1 MTQPTSVLSD
11 TTFVAVNVHARD
23 TAFQCKL
30 HAHTPVVAL
39 LPQLRDKLRDIVK
52 TGPSADYLTDTRV
65 EWALE
70 AGPIRDRLDPEATLD
85 QAGIVPGSD
94 LYLTRRTRTESYP
107 VLRDDLADGTAEVSK
122 RMFAVLD
129 GRDTRRLGVFTLPL
143 AVAAVSVIGICD
155 VLTSGE
161 SARWIVCA
169 ALAALVAMCAS
180 VAAVLTHT
188 RTTYGD
194 VSAGLCVAA
203 YIAAGSSA
211 LLAVPRDLGI
221 WHLTTVAAA
230 LGTLAVLLSSITG
243 NRPAGLH
250 VGVGAVAL
258 YAVLVG
264 LLHMVLAVSPQAV
277 AAQLAFTSLLVILW
291 CTQTSRLVGR
301 VRVNYLPTTGEPLL
315 RRNDM
320 SVAAVSRRSTSAS
333 AIESMLNQEARVI
346 ETLNALIGMV
356 TAAGL
361 SLVAA
366 AAAGGYF
373 TASYEWHM
381 FALVATASVVVV
393 AVGRGLVVR
402 AAALPLMITGPLA
415 WTAYLIG
422 RSLSATPA
430 DTAVLLAGSIPL
442 LVGLLFS
449 AIWAI
454 RAQTLHSPLSKR
466 RLEILAT
473 LAVVTVFPLL
483 VLIMDGW
490 SKVRNR

>member
-11 TTFVAVNVHARD
+11 TTFIAVNVHARD
-23 TAFQCKL
+23 TSFQCKV
-30 HAHTPVVAL
+30 HAHTSVVSL
-39 LPQLRDKLRDIVK
+39 LPQLRAQLLNIVK
-52 TGPSADYLTDTRV
+52 TGPSADYLTDIRV

-70 AGPIRDRLDPEATLD
+70 AGPIRDRLDPEETLD
-85 QAGIVPGSD
+85 QAGITPGSD
-94 LYLTRRTRTESYP
+94 LYLTHRTRTESYP

-129 GRDTRRLGVFTLPL
+129 GRDTRRLGALTFPL
-143 AVAAVSVIGICD
+143 AVAAVSIIGISD
-155 VLTSGE
+155 VLTAGE
-161 SARWIVCA
+161 GSRWVVFG
-169 ALAALVAMCAS
+169 ALVALVAMCAS
-180 VAAVLTHT
+180 VAAVLDRT
-188 RTTYGD
+188 RTNFAD
-194 VSAGLCVAA
+194 VSAGLCVAS
-203 YIAAGSSA
+203 YLAAGSAA
-211 LLAVPRDLGI
+211 LLAVPRDLGV

-230 LGTLAVLLSSITG
+230 VGTLAVLLASLTG

-258 YAVLVG
+258 SAVLVG
-264 LLHMVLAVSPQAV
+264 LLHMALPVSSQAV
-277 AAQLAFTSLLVILW
+277 AAQLVFTALLVILW

-301 VRVNYLPTTGEPLL
+301 VRVNYIPTTGEPLL
-315 RRNDM
+315 RRKDM
-320 SVAAVSRRSTSAS
+320 TVAAVSRRSTSAS

-356 TAAGL
+356 AAAGL
-361 SLVAA
+361 ALVVAA
-366 AAAGGYF
+366 GAGGYF
-373 TASYEWHM
+373 TAQYEWHM
-381 FALVATASVVVV
+381 FALVATAALVVV

-402 AAALPLMITGPLA
+402 AAALPLMISGPLA

-422 RSLSATPA
+422 RALSQTPA
-430 DTAVLLAGSIPL
+430 NPAVLLAGTIPL
-442 LVGLLFS
+442 LIGLLLS